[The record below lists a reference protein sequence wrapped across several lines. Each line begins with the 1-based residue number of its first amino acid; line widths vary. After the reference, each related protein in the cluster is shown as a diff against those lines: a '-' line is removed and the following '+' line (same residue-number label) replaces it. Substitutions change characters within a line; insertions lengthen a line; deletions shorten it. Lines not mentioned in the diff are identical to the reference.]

1 MLNNNLG
8 EVTMRAPDDHARYS
22 LDQLK
27 QRAAKLVP
35 TLRERA
41 SDTTRARRIP
51 DETIRDLWDADL
63 FYLLKPRKYG
73 GPAVRPDIA
82 FQVADELGRGDGSA
96 SWIWSVMTIHDLF
109 ASLYPQQFQEEYW
122 GKDRTLSASSFSPG
136 GLAKPAP
143 GGFRLSGK
151 WSFCSGVDNAAWL
164 FLGAIF
170 GPPSGGSPMPD
181 IRYVWVPKGDFGV
194 IDDWDVMGLRGT
206 GSKSVTLDNAFIPEH
221 RVVSHVA
228 MAEGMAPGSKVHDH
242 WLYRAPMWTFVPFTI
257 SAPAHGI
264 AQGGLEAFIDEMKVR
279 ETSFDHSPLAKKP
292 GMQLRVA
299 EASAMI
305 DAGSL
310 LYKRSFRETME
321 KLEAGETLSL
331 EHRARNRR
339 DQGYSVL
346 LAKQGAE
353 TLVGGIGGRGIFE
366 SNRVQRAYRDLIAMS
381 GHIVANWDAPAYS
394 YGQIMLGG
402 PPSEIFV

>member
-1 MLNNNLG
+1 
-8 EVTMRAPDDHARYS
+8 MRAPDESTAYT
-22 LDQLK
+22 LDRLK
-27 QRAAKLVP
+27 ERAAKLVP

-41 SDTTRARRIP
+41 LDTTRARRIP
-51 DETIRDLWDADL
+51 DQTIQDLWDADL
-63 FYLLKPRKYG
+63 FYLLKPKKFG

-109 ASLYPQQFQEEYW
+109 AALYPERFQQEYW

-136 GLAKPAP
+136 GMAKPDK
-143 GGFRLSGK
+143 GGFRLSGR
-151 WSFCSGVDNAAWL
+151 WSFCSGVDNADWL

-170 GPPSGGSPMPD
+170 GPPPAGSPMPD

-194 IDDWDVMGLRGT
+194 IDDWDVLGLRGT
-206 GSKSVTLDNAFIPEH
+206 GSKSITLDDVFIPEH
-221 RVVSHVA
+221 RVVSHQA
-228 MAEGMAPGSKVHDH
+228 MAEGTAPGARVHDG
-242 WLYRAPMWTFVPFTI
+242 WLYRSPMWTFVPFTI
-257 SAPAHGI
+257 SAPASGI
-264 AQGGLEAFIDEMKVR
+264 ARGALETFIGEMKAR
-279 ETSFDHSPLAKKP
+279 ETSFDHSPMAKKP
-292 GMQLRVA
+292 GMQIRLA

-305 DAGSL
+305 DAGDL
-310 LYKRSFRETME
+310 LYKRSIRETMD

-331 EHRARNRR
+331 ELRARNRR

-353 TLVGGIGGRGIFE
+353 MLMTGTGGRGLFE
-366 SNRVQRAYRDLIAMS
+366 QNQVQRAYRDLVALS

>member
-1 MLNNNLG
+1 
-8 EVTMRAPDDHARYS
+8 MRAADQNGHTLAR
-22 LDQLK
+22 LK
-27 QRAAKLVP
+27 ERAAKLIP

-41 SDTTRARRIP
+41 PDTTRARQLP
-51 DETIRDLWDADL
+51 DRTIQDLWDADL
-63 FYLLKPRKYG
+63 FYLLKPKKFG

-96 SWIWSVMTIHDLF
+96 AWIWSVMTIHDLF
-109 ASLYPQQFQEEYW
+109 AALYPEKFQEEYW

-136 GLAKPAP
+136 GMAKPDK
-143 GGFRLSGK
+143 GGFRLSGR
-151 WSFCSGVDNAAWL
+151 WPFCSGVDNADWL

-170 GPPSGGSPMPD
+170 GPPPAGSPMPD
-181 IRYVWVPKGDFGV
+181 IRYVWVPKGDFAV
-194 IDDWDVMGLRGT
+194 IDDWDVLGLRGT
-206 GSKSVTLDNAFIPEH
+206 GSKSVTLDDAFVPEH
-221 RVVSHVA
+221 RVVSHQA
-228 MAEGMAPGSKVHDH
+228 MAEGTAPGSQVHDG

-257 SAPAHGI
+257 SAPASGI
-264 AQGGLEAFIDEMKVR
+264 ARGALETFIDEMKAR
-279 ETSFDHSPLAKKP
+279 ETSFDHSPMAKKP
-292 GMQLRVA
+292 GMHLRVA

-305 DAGSL
+305 DAGDL
-310 LYKRSFRETME
+310 LYKRSYRETMD
-321 KLEAGETLSL
+321 KLEAGQPLSL

-346 LAKQGAE
+346 LAKRGAE
-353 TLVGGIGGRGIFE
+353 LLLAGTGGRGLFE
-366 SNRVQRAYRDLIAMS
+366 HNHVQRAYRDLVALS

>member
-1 MLNNNLG
+1 
-8 EVTMRAPDDHARYS
+8 MRGPDQNGYALSR
-22 LDQLK
+22 LK
-27 QRAAKLVP
+27 ERAARLIP

-41 SDTTRARRIP
+41 ADTTKARQLP
-51 DETIRDLWDADL
+51 DRTIQDLWDADL
-63 FYLLKPRKYG
+63 FYLLKPKKFG

-96 SWIWSVMTIHDLF
+96 AWIWSVMTIHDLF
-109 ASLYPQQFQEEYW
+109 AALYPQNFQEEYW

-136 GLAKPAP
+136 GMAKPDK
-143 GGFRLSGK
+143 GGFRLSGR
-151 WSFCSGVDNAAWL
+151 WPFCSGVDNADWL

-170 GPPSGGSPMPD
+170 GPPPAGSPMPD

-194 IDDWDVMGLRGT
+194 IDDWDVLGLRGT
-206 GSKSVTLDNAFIPEH
+206 GSKSVTLDDAFVPEH
-221 RVVSHVA
+221 RVVSHQA
-228 MAEGMAPGSKVHDH
+228 MAEGTAPGGQVHDG

-257 SAPAHGI
+257 SAPASGV
-264 AQGGLEAFIDEMKVR
+264 ARGALEIFIEEMKAR
-279 ETSFDHSPLAKKP
+279 ETSFDHSPMAKKP
-292 GMQLRVA
+292 GMHLRVA

-305 DAGSL
+305 DAGDL
-310 LYKRSFRETME
+310 LYKRSYRETMD
-321 KLEAGETLSL
+321 KLEAGEPLSL

-346 LAKQGAE
+346 LAKRGAE
-353 TLVGGIGGRGIFE
+353 LLLAGTGGRGLFE
-366 SNRVQRAYRDLIAMS
+366 HNHVQRAYRDLVALS